1 VHIGINN
8 AHVSCIHC
16 VAKARRQQLQTWVIT
31 CIVIITIK
39 CFPVQDEL
47 GISRTSLV
55 SPESKVVHVSTHV
68 AKTATK

>member
-1 VHIGINN
+1 M
-8 AHVSCIHC
+8 
-16 VAKARRQQLQTWVIT
+16 IT

-55 SPESKVVHVSTHV
+55 SPESNVVHVSTHV